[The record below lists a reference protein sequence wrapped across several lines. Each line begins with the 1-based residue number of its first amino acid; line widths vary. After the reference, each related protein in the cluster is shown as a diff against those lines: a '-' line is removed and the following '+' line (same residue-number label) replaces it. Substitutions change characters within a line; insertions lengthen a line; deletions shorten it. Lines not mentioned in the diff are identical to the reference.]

1 MQTATQNQAKTR
13 MQTAAVFKSG
23 NSQAVRLPKKFQL
36 QSKRVSIE
44 RKGNTLILR
53 EVPMT
58 MAELLAKLPIIPDA
72 PLDLDYEGDAEPV
85 EIW

>member
-1 MQTATQNQAKTR
+1 

-72 PLDLDYEGDAEPV
+72 PLDHEDGIAEPV